1 MRLLFASLGLVLS
14 GLPAIAGSPAEARM
28 NEARVRVEQAKTSA
42 QPTEHADAL
51 IALASAH
58 TARAREIADS
68 THYDMALALLDEA
81 RRVAPDRAPIDK
93 IEAWTRLGRH
103 EFGTAERLARKT
115 TAAHPEDAEAWG
127 ILGDALMELARIE
140 EAGEA
145 YQTMMNRK
153 PGPGAY
159 QRAAF
164 YRERMGDLKGATTF
178 LERAFAATAR
188 REHEQRAWLLVQLAA
203 IDRKQERTA
212 RAVYRLEEALALFDD
227 YHYALAPLAEL
238 SLEAGQ
244 KKKALARA
252 KRLVAVAPHAEH
264 FLLLAD
270 ALRATGDACAAR
282 EAEDEFERRA
292 LLKVTSPDSENLFLI
307 DYYLLRRPEPARAV
321 ELARLEAARRAGP
334 EGFERLAGAIEQAA
348 VRE

>member
-1 MRLLFASLGLVLS
+1 VRLLFASLGLVLS

-103 EFGTAERLARKT
+103 EFGTAERLAREA

-140 EAGEA
+140 EAGDA
-145 YQTMMNRK
+145 YQAMMNRK

-164 YRERMGDLKGATTF
+164 YRERLGDLKGATTF
-178 LERAFAATAR
+178 LERAFAATAH

-244 KKKALARA
+244 KKALAQA

-264 FLLLAD
+264 F
-270 ALRATGDACAAR
+270 RCWPTRC
-282 EAEDEFERRA
+282 
-292 LLKVTSPDSENLFLI
+292 V
-307 DYYLLRRPEPARAV
+307 RPETPAQ
-321 ELARLEAARRAGP
+321 LARPRTSSSAG
-334 EGFERLAGAIEQAA
+334 RS
-348 VRE
+348 